1 MEAKEIGRNEGN
13 REGYDIDQNVEGK
26 LLIEIEERAGNTGD
40 RHTGCAQT
48 EQRGQETTAAA
59 ADHGHNEGL
68 YKAQVDTKDSGF
80 GDAEQSGQA
89 GGVCNLLGLGRECLD
104 GDCQNRTGLC
114 DVAAGADRVE
124 VVPAIVCQ
132 HADFEEVQDVMD
144 AEDAEQLTKT
154 AVEQTAD
161 AKGQRE
167 QTFNSVQD
175 NIFYRV
181 QDGAEDEQ
189 RQNDAD
195 DQRDERGDNQ
205 IDGIRDTLAQ
215 PFFKFGS

>member
-1 MEAKEIGRNEGN
+1 E
-13 REGYDIDQNVEGK
+13 
-26 LLIEIEERAGNTGD
+26 
-40 RHTGCAQT
+40 
-48 EQRGQETTAAA
+48 
-59 ADHGHNEGL
+59 
-68 YKAQVDTKDSGF
+68 AQVDTEDSGF

-104 GDCQNRTGLC
+104 GDCQNCTGLC
-114 DVAAGADRVE
+114 DIAAGADRVE

-132 HADFEEVQDVMD
+132 HADFQEVEDVMD

-167 QTFNSVQD
+167 HAFNSVQN

-181 QDGAEDEQ
+181 QDGAKDEQ

-205 IDGIRDTLAQ
+205 
-215 PFFKFGS
+215 